1 MDQDFHQ
8 LHNLSQVHFQ
18 QLLQN
23 VSDRVPNFVDNK
35 VVQQMFF
42 INLNRNLVDDLKN
55 SRVEKSKFLL
65 ENLDKSLILHKNL
78 INEYFSIG
86 PKFLPLACP
95 GFKIEGETWTV
106 MSKWISSPP
115 IELFPIQLH

>member
-65 ENLDKSLILHKNL
+65 ENLDKSLILHQNL

-86 PKFLPLACP
+86 PKFLPLACS